1 MLIFISTSLS
11 EGKKK
16 MMGNEV
22 IDAFIPLSFQGCR
35 MERFEQMTNIIYSR
49 FRISDGKMQIIKRG

>member
-16 MMGNEV
+16 MMENEV
-22 IDAFIPLSFQGCR
+22 IDAFIPLSLQGCR
-35 MERFEQMTNIIYSR
+35 MERFEQMTNII
-49 FRISDGKMQIIKRG
+49 